1 MLTKVP
7 FKLCEEAEF
16 ISGVLFCFV
25 LLRIILLHKFVE
37 TTLELLLGILMV
49 SSLSNV
55 PSATVWH
62 GFVRVPDIQLSGHL
76 EKDAWC

>member
-7 FKLCEEAEF
+7 FKLCEEVEAF
-16 ISGVLFCFV
+16 SGVFFV
-25 LLRIILLHKFVE
+25 LLSIILLHRFVE

-76 EKDAWC
+76 EKDACC

>member
-1 MLTKVP
+1 M
-7 FKLCEEAEF
+7 
-16 ISGVLFCFV
+16 FCFV
-25 LLRIILLHKFVE
+25 LLSILLHRFVE

-62 GFVRVPDIQLSGHL
+62 GFVCVPDIQLSGHL
-76 EKDAWC
+76 EKDACSLEKCD